1 MKTTKNINNLL
12 ILILIFFSF
21 SCTEIL
27 TQGTRVRV
35 LCDDLSDK
43 ETLRAKAMGEASI
56 YTIAERKSAAIARDE
71 LGKSVLNSIQ
81 STTDLEFQ
89 QIMKQ
94 LEEELSVGVDLEM
107 VIREECNAIISG
119 SVITCQKVRKSK
131 DGMYYVYTN
140 IEINR
145 SEAMKQAKNLL
156 SIR

>member
-43 ETLRAKAMGEASI
+43 ETLRAKGMGEASI

-89 QIMKQ
+89 QIMLLVQSPKHNKPGNRVHEKQ
-94 LEEELSVGVDLEM
+94 NPRIM
-107 VIREECNAIISG
+107 
-119 SVITCQKVRKSK
+119 
-131 DGMYYVYTN
+131 
-140 IEINR
+140 
-145 SEAMKQAKNLL
+145 SEADYHSQCDYISAGT
-156 SIR
+156 